1 MLYCVSR
8 LSSVLCV
15 RYTVSLDCLLSC
27 LYDYLDSQNNKEM
40 ILKSQRCQ
48 WDHKEK
54 LKTVSARISAS
65 LHSKQYNVLSRWGE
79 HFLWFDFFSIMA
91 SEVFIFHNKV
101 QDQEYS
107 LLYNNTT
114 LSYLESEVSPK

>member
-1 MLYCVSR
+1 
-8 LSSVLCV
+8 
-15 RYTVSLDCLLSC
+15 
-27 LYDYLDSQNNKEM
+27 M

-101 QDQEYS
+101 QGQGS
-107 LLYNNTT
+107 K
-114 LSYLESEVSPK
+114 SYVTSWGRDFFSIIRFKIKGQRHMWPWGRDVSKSAKKKK